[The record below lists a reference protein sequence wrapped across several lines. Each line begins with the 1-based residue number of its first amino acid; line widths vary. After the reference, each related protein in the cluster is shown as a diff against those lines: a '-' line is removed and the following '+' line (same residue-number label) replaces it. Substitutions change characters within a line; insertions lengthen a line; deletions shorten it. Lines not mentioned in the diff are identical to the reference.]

1 MDHNLRSMPD
11 AEEEYFTEGQ
21 SMTLS
26 ISVRVAAFVSLCCAS
41 YMAVKSYQNR
51 HLIFHR
57 LMLGL
62 SLHLIMY
69 CCWSIYGTS
78 AVPYQEDAEFNVW
91 GARGTTSTCT
101 AQGFFAQLG
110 QAVAFYYVGL
120 SFYSFQAVRFNFQIE
135 KYRWVEHCIHIFV
148 NLWAFGS
155 AIYLLTIEAYNPSKH
170 SICYIHSRPLACGK
184 RLSLIYLKLYA
195 ILMLTVLPY
204 SSLGL
209 CT

>member
-1 MDHNLRSMPD
+1 
-11 AEEEYFTEGQ
+11 
-21 SMTLS
+21 MTLS
-26 ISVRVAAFVSLCCAS
+26 ISVRVAAFVSLCCGS

-170 SICYIHSRPLACGK
+170 SICYIHSRPLACEHDPATECLRGPDNASTVIWIFGK
-184 RLSLIYLKLYA
+184 VCPSEEVFCSTFF
-195 ILMLTVLPY
+195 LTLLPY
-204 SSLGL
+204 
-209 CT
+209 CCV